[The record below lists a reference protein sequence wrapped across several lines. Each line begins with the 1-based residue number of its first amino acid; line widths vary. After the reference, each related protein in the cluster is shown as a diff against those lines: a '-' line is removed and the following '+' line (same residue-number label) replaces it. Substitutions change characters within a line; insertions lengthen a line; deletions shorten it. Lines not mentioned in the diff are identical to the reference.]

1 MEIQSIIFNFLRNS
15 HRNWARYWVTKEIEN
30 FTFPGEY
37 IEIRSHLISGN
48 ELQEF
53 FTSGFKIDRIRAIKE
68 DANCLCEVLLKRD
81 LNYQYQ
87 NKAEN
92 E

>member
-1 MEIQSIIFNFLRNS
+1 MEIQSIIFNFLQKS
-15 HRNWARYWVTKEIEN
+15 AHNWARYWVTKEMQG

-37 IEIRSHLISGN
+37 IEIRSHFISGK
-48 ELQEF
+48 ELQDF
-53 FTSGFKIDRIRAIKE
+53 YTSGFEIDRIRPYKE
-68 DANCLCEVLLKRD
+68 EANCLCEVLLKRD